1 MYTAVAVRCVVAV
14 LLAGCALAIGLAS
27 DAAATI
33 PARTWYH
40 EAEFGRDPSLRA
52 TTDAAVILHLRPSV
66 SILER
71 TAHTIPYR
79 FAEAETLT
87 FCIPPDDPHVEE
99 LTLTAD
105 EGRRRRVVRVTRG
118 GGCRTATVAAGRY
131 ELTVLHRGGGIE
143 PAGKK
148 AFVHVPRTGKV
159 LGEGTHAG
167 SLPACG
173 TDLSNLPLSMVQAP
187 NGQFVAASLTGAAG
201 PCGSSPFP
209 LCAAAPAANPT
220 SSPVF
225 GTPITAWA
233 ICPDDGG
240 HYTWAFYAVSPQPLD
255 VGGPFDA
262 QNGWLVPNVDPPLPF
277 KLSDLANAQFTMQA
291 SFAQTLYPVG
301 IDPATGT
308 LSYKDQS
315 AAVFT
320 HVAAF
325 YESAATTPL
334 AAGQVALFVPDQGPC
349 KSSFEESASAWGTW
363 VVNLSIPDL
372 SILVTGGLNVPI
384 GTLLACMQVGPG
396 TIATLYTETNYQGTS
411 EVVGEDT
418 LALQLAGQVKSLK
431 LTPARQFIV
440 ATNACASCN
449 LSGVDLS
456 GLTLTG
462 GSFPNSTFSGANL
475 GQTKLDGAALDH
487 ADFSGAAT
495 TLAGADF
502 TGSTLHC
509 AKFIGADLTAATFGA
524 VNAGT
529 QLTTDFSCRLDL
541 TTARLTR
548 ASLPPAVWRYLDLS
562 GAAIAGLTG
571 APLST
576 PQDPLDLRGAILS
589 GVNLAEVQLDSA
601 NLGCVPATETY
612 NGTQVCTQLV
622 QTTLFK
628 ATLRQATLVSANL
641 QGATLDYANLAG
653 ANLCTAQLNES
664 PTTRTSASLVGAQL
678 KNVNLAGADLGGA
691 TFSSANFYS
700 EGPGSCVPESCALS
714 APCATATGATMN
726 STDFSGAYL
735 NGVDMSGGQTTAQG
749 ANFSGALLVGVD
761 FSNAN
766 LSNDPLSGSPTKF
779 IGAFLQGS
787 DFTGT
792 NVANANFT
800 DAFVTPETGA
810 TMIFQLDAS
819 AHAAFAGYRVTPG
832 ATPGCVLFT
841 YDQPITL
848 PTTDSGNT
856 CPSGQPGPCQ
866 PTDWTSP
873 TIPVSQALPPSTS
886 DGATLPTGCQRLDT
900 SW

>member
-1 MYTAVAVRCVVAV
+1 MHTAVAVRCAVAS
-14 LLAGCALAIGLAS
+14 LLVGCALAAGLPGE
-27 DAAATI
+27 AAGA
-33 PARTWYH
+33 PERTWYH
-40 EAEFGRDPSLRA
+40 EAEFGRDPSLHA
-52 TTDAAVILHLRPSV
+52 TIDTAVILHLGPSV
-66 SILER
+66 SILRR

-99 LTLTAD
+99 MTLTPE
-105 EGRRRRVVRVTRG
+105 EGRRRRVVHVTRG

-131 ELTVLHRGGGIE
+131 ELTVIHRGGGIE
-143 PAGKK
+143 PAGTK
-148 AFVHVPRTGKV
+148 AFIHVPRPGKV
-159 LGEGTHAG
+159 LAEGTLPG

-173 TDLSNLPLSMVQAP
+173 TDPANLPLSMIQAP
-187 NGQFVAASLTGAAG
+187 GGQFVAASLVGAAG

-209 LCAAAPAANPT
+209 LCAGTPVANPN
-220 SSPVF
+220 SSPIF
-225 GTPITAWA
+225 GSPVTAWA
-233 ICPDDGG
+233 ICPDGSG
-240 HYTWAFYAVSPQPLD
+240 HYTWAFYGASSQPLY

-262 QNGWLVPNVDPPLPF
+262 QNGWLLPMVAPPLPF
-277 KLSDLANAQFTMQA
+277 KLSDLGNSRFTMTA
-291 SFAQTLYPVG
+291 SFTQTLSPVG
-301 IDPATGT
+301 IDTATGT

-315 AAVFT
+315 AAAFT
-320 HVAAF
+320 HVGTF
-325 YESAATTPL
+325 YISAAGPL
-334 AAGQVALFVPDQGPC
+334 APGQVALFVPDQGPC
-349 KSSFEESASAWGTW
+349 QSSFEESASAWGTW
-363 VVNLSIPDL
+363 VVNVSIPDL
-372 SILVTGGLNVPI
+372 GVLVTGGTNAPI
-384 GTLLACMQVGPG
+384 GSLLACMQVGPQ
-396 TIATLYTETNYQGTS
+396 TIATLYTETNYQGTA

-418 LALQLAGQVKSLK
+418 LALQLAGRVKSLK
-431 LTPARQFIV
+431 LTPARQFVV
-440 ATNACASCN
+440 ATNACTSCN

-462 GSFPNSTFSGANL
+462 GSFQSSTFSGANL
-475 GQTKLDGAALDH
+475 ARTKLDGAALDH

-495 TLAGADF
+495 SLGGTDF

-509 AKFIGADLTAATFGA
+509 AKFVGADLSTATFGA

-548 ASLPPAVWRYLDLS
+548 DSLPPVVWRFLDLS
-562 GAAIAGLTG
+562 GAAITGLAG

-576 PQDPLDLRGAILS
+576 PQDPLDLRGALLS
-589 GVNLAEVQLDSA
+589 GVDLAEVQLDSA
-601 NLGCVPATETY
+601 DLGCVPATETY
-612 NGTQVCTQLV
+612 NGTQVCTRLI

-641 QGATLDYANLAG
+641 QGATLDYANLTG

-664 PTTRTSASLVGAQL
+664 PATRTSASLIGAQL

-691 TFSSANFYS
+691 TLSSANFYS
-700 EGPGSCVPESCALS
+700 EGPGSCVPEACALS

-749 ANFSGALLVGVD
+749 ANFSGALVVGVD

-779 IGAFLQGS
+779 IGAFLQGA

-792 NVANANFT
+792 DVANANFT

-819 AHAAFAGYRVTPG
+819 AHAAFAGYRVSPG
-832 ATPGCVLFT
+832 GTPGCVLFT

-848 PTTDSGNT
+848 PTTDGGNT

-866 PTDWTSP
+866 PTDWVSP
-873 TIPVSQALPPSTS
+873 TIPISQARPPSTS
-886 DGATLPTGCQRLDT
+886 DGATLPAGCQQLDT